1 VTDAFDAKD
10 KLSGER
16 QATHSLP
23 QGMPSGF
30 AVPQRLRGRW
40 DLRLGDAKVE
50 LPKLLEEL
58 GRVDFFH
65 HDSMH
70 TYEHMT
76 FEYETVWPYLRAGG
90 VLASDDV
97 DWNDAFADF

>member
-1 VTDAFDAKD
+1 
-10 KLSGER
+10 
-16 QATHSLP
+16 
-23 QGMPSGF
+23 M
-30 AVPQRLRGRW
+30 
-40 DLRLGDAKVE
+40 RLGDAKVE

-76 FEYETVWPYLRAGG
+76 FEFETVWPYLRAGG

-97 DWNDAFADF
+97 DWNDAFADFCRRKDVAPNILYGWGFAVKVRPDT